1 MRHGSGLSIIVGTAA
16 AGVPGNDRGSSAGDH
31 FSRGSSPPVPLS
43 RGSSPPVPFSRG
55 SSPPVP
61 LSRGSSPPV
70 PLSRGSSPPVPFS
83 LRGRGNEGRAPGL
96 VRLLAAAGRHHAVPS
111 GG

>member
-31 FSRGSSPPVPLS
+31 FSRGSSPLGPVC

-55 SSPPVP
+55 SSPPIP

-70 PLSRGSSPPVPFS
+70 PLS
-83 LRGRGNEGRAPGL
+83 LRERGNEGRAPGL